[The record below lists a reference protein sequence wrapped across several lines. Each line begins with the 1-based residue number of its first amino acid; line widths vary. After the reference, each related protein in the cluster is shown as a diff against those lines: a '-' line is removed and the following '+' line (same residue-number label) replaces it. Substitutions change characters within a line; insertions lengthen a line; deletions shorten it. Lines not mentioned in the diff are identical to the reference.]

1 MGLSNRS
8 VFRIMQELK
17 YFWVPVHAMKACGK
31 VKVQLHPFLTSG
43 SQFHKP
49 AALQLGERDLASKIS
64 DPYSESNDGS
74 LVV

>member
-1 MGLSNRS
+1 
-8 VFRIMQELK
+8 MQELK
-17 YFWVPVHAMKACGK
+17 DFWVPTHAMKACGK
-31 VKVQLHPFLTSG
+31 VEAQLHAFWTSG

-49 AALQLGERDLASKIS
+49 AALPLMEHDSASKIS